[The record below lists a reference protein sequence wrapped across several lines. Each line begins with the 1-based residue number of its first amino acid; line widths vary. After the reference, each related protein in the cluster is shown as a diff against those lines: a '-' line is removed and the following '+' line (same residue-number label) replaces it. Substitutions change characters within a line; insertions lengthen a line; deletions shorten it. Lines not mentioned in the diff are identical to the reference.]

1 MKNFLAPV
9 MQNKVFNTIT
19 SEVGKFYISHESAI
33 LTGGTIGFSLA
44 TTAVTLKNAAA
55 ITQVINDTK
64 YALSTCNSEE
74 EKKKVYAL
82 SLKELT
88 PLVAPI
94 IIFQTATIGCA
105 VFAKK
110 QSDKRI
116 AELAG
121 ALTVAQQA
129 VSYYQAFQKETEE
142 ALGEKKYA
150 KLQEDIYKNQEVD
163 GRRFTALASE
173 GAPGDVLMI
182 DKYSGRPF
190 WCSTDKV
197 TNAARELS
205 RMLTP
210 SGGNEM
216 VTIDDFY
223 GLIGN
228 TDLTYQESE
237 LATRFG
243 YVASDAGFDND
254 ISARFADTHYRFPNG
269 TVIPAF
275 EVYLYPEPG
284 CVDWGC

>member
-1 MKNFLAPV
+1 MKNFLAPI
-9 MQNKVFNTIT
+9 MQNKVVT
-19 SEVGKFYISHESAI
+19 SVSKFYVAHESAI
-33 LTGGTIGFSLA
+33 LTGGVIGFSLA
-44 TTAVTLKNAAA
+44 TTTVAMKNA
-55 ITQVINDTK
+55 TEINYILTDARD
-64 YALSTCNSEE
+64 ALNCCNTDE
-74 EKKKVYAL
+74 EKKQIYAL
-82 SLKELT
+82 SLKKLA

-105 VFAKK
+105 IFAKK

-129 VSYYQAFQKETEE
+129 VSYYQAFQKDAEE

-190 WCSTDKV
+190 WCSTDRV
-197 TNAARELS
+197 VNAAKELG

-228 TDLTYQESE
+228 IDLTYQESA

-243 YVASDAGFDND
+243 YLAESSGFND

-275 EVYLYPEPG
+275 EMYLYPEP
-284 CVDWGC
+284 CCIDVEC

>member
-9 MQNKVFNTIT
+9 MQNKVFSTIT

-88 PLVAPI
+88 PLVVPI

-142 ALGEKKYA
+142 ALGKEKFTELQKEIKENTVYEVSSTPVNSKQTEDDQIVYEPTTGQIIWTTPDRLDLAWVKYREA
-150 KLQEDIYKNQEVD
+150 LKESDDCFVPLAEVFFD
-163 GRRFTALASE
+163 KI
-173 GAPGDVLMI
+173 GADYRV
-182 DKYSGRPF
+182 
-190 WCSTDKV
+190 
-197 TNAARELS
+197 AAAE
-205 RMLTP
+205 
-210 SGGNEM
+210 
-216 VTIDDFY
+216 V
-223 GLIGN
+223 
-228 TDLTYQESE
+228 
-237 LATRFG
+237 FG
-243 YVASDAGFDND
+243 YFNEDASKMDDHLDLSTTKVIVNGKEMAALVPNYYPPV
-254 ISARFADTHYRFPNG
+254 RFFGEQTN
-269 TVIPAF
+269 
-275 EVYLYPEPG
+275 
-284 CVDWGC
+284 